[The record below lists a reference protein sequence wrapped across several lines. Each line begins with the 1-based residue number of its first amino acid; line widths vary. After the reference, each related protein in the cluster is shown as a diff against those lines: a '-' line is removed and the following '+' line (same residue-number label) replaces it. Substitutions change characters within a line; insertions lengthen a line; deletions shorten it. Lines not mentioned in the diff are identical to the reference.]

1 MSFAEI
7 IGRIISLITF
17 SYLARV
23 LSPDGFG
30 VIGFA
35 TAFVS
40 YFVLIVNYGFETYG
54 IREIAKS
61 PINRHKLVDS
71 ILTIRII
78 TSIGV
83 FIVLLICTIVLKKDF
98 ITKIA
103 ILLSGINLFATAF
116 SLNWYFHGIQK
127 MGYSS
132 VSQILASIF
141 SLILVFLLVKDKAD
155 VLLSIAITGLS
166 AIVNSLM
173 LIISY
178 NKSFGRFSFQLDK
191 NFIKKIIPDSTP
203 LALSSIMIAI
213 YYNFDMIM
221 LGFMKSDYEVGI
233 YNAAVKIF
241 LIGNVSYILI
251 MKSFFPTFA
260 EIGFSFTNK
269 FYRNFRKY
277 FFSMI
282 SVGVFTTIILYL
294 LSSQLI
300 HILFGRMY
308 DSSVYP
314 LKILAMNSALVC
326 INIIFGNPLLAW
338 GKQNIYL
345 IIVGIG
351 ATTNILMNLILIQH
365 FSYLGAAL
373 ATLISETAVFLGL
386 VIVYY
391 NLRDAKIAL

>member
-1 MSFAEI
+1 
-7 IGRIISLITF
+7 LITF

>member
-1 MSFAEI
+1 M
-7 IGRIISLITF
+7 ITF

>member
-1 MSFAEI
+1 
-7 IGRIISLITF
+7 
-17 SYLARV
+17 
-23 LSPDGFG
+23 
-30 VIGFA
+30 
-35 TAFVS
+35 
-40 YFVLIVNYGFETYG
+40 
-54 IREIAKS
+54 
-61 PINRHKLVDS
+61 
-71 ILTIRII
+71 
-78 TSIGV
+78 
-83 FIVLLICTIVLKKDF
+83 
-98 ITKIA
+98 
-103 ILLSGINLFATAF
+103 LFATAF